1 MIYIDNSAT
10 TKQYPQVT
18 ETMTK
23 YMEEYFGNPSSM
35 YQLGLDSE
43 KAVKHARKQV
53 EEAMG
58 AGNGTLI
65 FTSGGT
71 EADNTAIFGAARA
84 LRRRGNRIITSAVEH
99 PAVLE
104 CCKRL
109 EQDGYDVVY
118 VGVDDKCRLDLERLE
133 DAIDE
138 NTILVSLMQVN
149 NEAGTIMPV
158 DAVKDLMKKKNA
170 PGWFHCDAVQSFGK
184 LQVPESADLI
194 SVSSHKIHGPKGAGA
209 LFVRKGIHLPALIE
223 GGGQE
228 HGNRSGTENVPAI
241 TGFGTAAEISAK
253 DRDEERQRVSVMRR
267 ALLKGLKDNLEDL
280 RINSVEED
288 GVASGQCCSS
298 ILNISFLGTRGEVL
312 LHTLEQDGIY
322 VSTGSACSSNKK
334 GQSHVLGAMGL
345 KDKEIEGALRFSF
358 GRFNEI
364 DEMEI
369 VVDKVSAAVK
379 RFRRLGSFR

>member
-18 ETMTK
+18 ETMLK

-58 AGNGTLI
+58 AGNGSLV

-84 LRRRGNRIITSAVEH
+84 LRRRGNKIITSAVEH

-104 CCKRL
+104 CCRRL

-118 VGVDDKCRLDLERLE
+118 IGVDGKCRLDLEQLE

-209 LFVRKGIHLPALIE
+209 LFVRKGVHLPALIE

-228 HGNRSGTENVPAI
+228 GGGRSGTENVPAI
-241 TGFGTAAEISAK
+241 TGFGTAAELSAK
-253 DRDEERQRVSVMRR
+253 DREEERQRVSAMRC
-267 ALLKGLKDNLEDL
+267 ALLKGLQDNLEDL

-288 GVASGQCCSS
+288 GTEAGQCCSS

-358 GRFNEI
+358 WQVQR
-364 DEMEI
+364 D
-369 VVDKVSAAVK
+369 
-379 RFRRLGSFR
+379 RRNGDRRG